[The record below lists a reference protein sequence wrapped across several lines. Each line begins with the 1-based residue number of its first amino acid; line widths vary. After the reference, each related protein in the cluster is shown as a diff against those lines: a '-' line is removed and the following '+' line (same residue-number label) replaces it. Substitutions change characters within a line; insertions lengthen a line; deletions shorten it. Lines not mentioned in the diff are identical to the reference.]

1 MTVALSLLTVYW
13 HHQMFELYEIEI
25 QVKGKNQSLMAI
37 ILTMTIKKPRINP
50 SPFLTESLLD
60 TQAPA
65 AFPIAKISPILSL
78 KT

>member
-1 MTVALSLLTVYW
+1 
-13 HHQMFELYEIEI
+13 
-25 QVKGKNQSLMAI
+25 MAI

-65 AFPIAKISPILSL
+65 AFPIAKISPILKSTL
-78 KT
+78 YISGNS